1 MHARV
6 TAGPAET
13 DVEPD
18 DLLDR
23 GPQLRGDPE
32 EEGPVDVL
40 AAVSASRQRDAALA
54 TAVAERGTNTKA
66 DPKGVMV
73 AGDPVQ
79 RGRQLR
85 EAVRE
90 RAAPAPGAQLRDDRG
105 AQARTGADPK
115 GVSWQV
121 RAAQQFMTTKE
132 VDLMLCRPTAT
143 NCL

>member
-6 TAGPAET
+6 IAGPAET

-54 TAVAERGTNTKA
+54 AAVAERGTNAKA
-66 DPKGVMV
+66 DPKGVTV
-73 AGDPVQ
+73 AGSSVQ

-90 RAAPAPGAQLRDDRG
+90 RPAPVPGAQQRDDRG
-105 AQARTGADPK
+105 AQ
-115 GVSWQV
+115 V
-121 RAAQQFMTTKE
+121 R
-132 VDLMLCRPTAT
+132 VGLPTPYVT
-143 NCL
+143 LPYRCKPLGC